1 MKQKRILLPILA
13 WSGLILT
20 SCHCEHGEVDGLLS
34 SLQVGNVV
42 CSDGNILS
50 MDKFKQSDKEA
61 VAIVFHINRSAETD
75 NLGYAVYIHDM
86 EPLAF
91 ADSLGIDQGT
101 SASLTEE
108 DGNKNTYSLFNNDEV
123 KSPMAIKT
131 FDLWSY
137 GQSAYIP
144 SVRQLSYLFT
154 VRHLVNECISE
165 VGGTQINL
173 NPGECWLWSSTE
185 VEGQKENK
193 TWLYSMQSG
202 TIQETPKD
210 QAHKF
215 RRKHPI
221 KYTLYFHKIENSIST
236 LVKS

>member
-1 MKQKRILLPILA
+1 MKLKRILLPILA

-20 SCHCEHGEVDGLLS
+20 SCHCEHEDVTELLS

-61 VAIVFHINRSAETD
+61 IAIVFHVNRSPDAD

-101 SASLTEE
+101 SASLTDE
-108 DGNKNTYSLFNNDEV
+108 DGNENTYSLFNNEEV
-123 KSPMAIKT
+123 QSPMAIKS

-144 SVRQLSYLFT
+144 SVRQLSYLFA
-154 VRHLVNECISE
+154 VRHQINEGITE
-165 VGGTQINL
+165 VGGTPINL
-173 NPGECWLWSSTE
+173 NVVPG
-185 VEGQKENK
+185 
-193 TWLYSMQSG
+193 
-202 TIQETPKD
+202 
-210 QAHKF
+210 
-215 RRKHPI
+215 
-221 KYTLYFHKIENSIST
+221 
-236 LVKS
+236 

>member
-1 MKQKRILLPILA
+1 MKLKRFLLPILA
-13 WSGLILT
+13 WSGLLLT
-20 SCHCEHGEVDGLLS
+20 SCHCEHEEDDGLLS

-61 VAIVFHINRSAETD
+61 VAIVFHVNRSVETD

-173 NPGECWLWSSTE
+173 NRANAGYGHLLKWKARRRIRPGFIPCSL
-185 VEGQKENK
+185 V
-193 TWLYSMQSG
+193 L
-202 TIQETPKD
+202 
-210 QAHKF
+210 F
-215 RRKHPI
+215 RKHQRI
-221 KYTLYFHKIENSIST
+221 KRISSG
-236 LVKS
+236 LLFR

>member
-1 MKQKRILLPILA
+1 MKLKRILLPILA
-13 WSGLILT
+13 WSGLMLT
-20 SCHCEHGEVDGLLS
+20 SCHCEHEDVTELLS

-42 CSDGNILS
+42 CSDGNIVS
-50 MDKFKQSDKEA
+50 MDKFEQSDKEA
-61 VAIVFHINRSAETD
+61 VGIVFHVNRSPDAD

-101 SASLTEE
+101 SASLTDE
-108 DGNKNTYSLFNNDEV
+108 DGNENTYSLFNNDEV
-123 KSPMAIKT
+123 LSPIAIKS

-144 SVRQLSYLFT
+144 SVRQLSYLFA
-154 VRHLVNECISE
+154 VRHQINECITE
-165 VGGTQINL
+165 VGGTPINL

-193 TWLYSMQSG
+193 AWLYSMQSS
-202 TIQETPKD
+202 TIQEAPKD

-215 RRKHPI
+215 RPV
-221 KYTLYFHKIENSIST
+221 ISVYKT
-236 LVKS
+236 Q

>member
-1 MKQKRILLPILA
+1 M
-13 WSGLILT
+13 LT
-20 SCHCEHGEVDGLLS
+20 SCHCEHEDVTELLS

-61 VAIVFHINRSAETD
+61 VGIVFHVNRSPDAD

-91 ADSLGIDQGT
+91 ADSLSIDQGT
-101 SASLTEE
+101 SASLTDE
-108 DGNKNTYSLFNNDEV
+108 DGNENTYSLFNNDEV
-123 KSPMAIKT
+123 LSPIVIKS

-144 SVRQLSYLFT
+144 SVRQLSYLFA
-154 VRHLVNECISE
+154 VRHQINECITE
-165 VGGTQINL
+165 VGGTLINL

-193 TWLYSMQSG
+193 AWLYSMQSS
-202 TIQETPKD
+202 TIQEAPKD

-215 RRKHPI
+215 RPV
-221 KYTLYFHKIENSIST
+221 ISVYKT
-236 LVKS
+236 Q

>member
-1 MKQKRILLPILA
+1 MKLKRFLLPILA
-13 WSGLILT
+13 WSGLMLT
-20 SCHCEHGEVDGLLS
+20 SCHCEHEEDDGLLS

-50 MDKFKQSDKEA
+50 MDKFKQSDKKA
-61 VAIVFHINRSAETD
+61 VAIVFHVNRSPDAD

-101 SASLTEE
+101 SASLTDE
-108 DGNKNTYSLFNNDEV
+108 DGNENTYSLFNNDEV
-123 KSPMAIKT
+123 QSPMAIKS

-144 SVRQLSYLFT
+144 SVRQLSFLFT
-154 VRHLVNECISE
+154 VRYQINE
-165 VGGTQINL
+165 VGGTPINL

-193 TWLYSMQSG
+193 AWLYSMQSG

-210 QAHKF
+210 QPHKS
-215 RRKHPI
+215 RPVI
-221 KYTLYFHKIENSIST
+221 SIYTTK
-236 LVKS
+236 

>member
-1 MKQKRILLPILA
+1 MKLKRFLLPILA
-13 WSGLILT
+13 WSGLMLT
-20 SCHCEHGEVDGLLS
+20 SCHCEHEKDDGLLS

-61 VAIVFHINRSAETD
+61 VAIVFHVNRSAEAD
-75 NLGYAVYIHDM
+75 NLGYAVYIHDI

-101 SASLTEE
+101 SASLTDE
-108 DGNKNTYSLFNNDEV
+108 DGNENTYSLFNNDEV
-123 KSPMAIKT
+123 KSPMAIRT

-144 SVRQLSYLFT
+144 SVRHQI
-154 VRHLVNECISE
+154 NKCITE
-165 VGGTQINL
+165 VGGTSINL

-193 TWLYSMQSG
+193 AWLYSMQSG

-210 QAHKF
+210 QPHKS
-215 RRKHPI
+215 RPI
-221 KYTLYFHKIENSIST
+221 ISIYTTK
-236 LVKS
+236 

>member
-1 MKQKRILLPILA
+1 M
-13 WSGLILT
+13 LT
-20 SCHCEHGEVDGLLS
+20 SCHCEHEDVTELLS

-61 VAIVFHINRSAETD
+61 VGIVFHVNRSPDAD

-101 SASLTEE
+101 SASLTDE
-108 DGNKNTYSLFNNDEV
+108 DGNENTYSLFNNDEV
-123 KSPMAIKT
+123 LSPIAIKS

-144 SVRQLSYLFT
+144 SVRQLSYLFA
-154 VRHLVNECISE
+154 VRHQINECITE
-165 VGGTQINL
+165 VGGTPINL

-193 TWLYSMQSG
+193 AWLYSMQSS
-202 TIQETPKD
+202 TIQEAPKD
-210 QAHKF
+210 QANKF
-215 RRKHPI
+215 RPA
-221 KYTLYFHKIENSIST
+221 ISVYKT
-236 LVKS
+236 Q

>member
-1 MKQKRILLPILA
+1 M
-13 WSGLILT
+13 LT
-20 SCHCEHGEVDGLLS
+20 SCLCEHEDVTELLS

-61 VAIVFHINRSAETD
+61 VGIVFHVNRSPDAD

-101 SASLTEE
+101 SASLTDE
-108 DGNKNTYSLFNNDEV
+108 DGNENTYSLFNNDEV
-123 KSPMAIKT
+123 LSPIAIKS

-144 SVRQLSYLFT
+144 SVRQLSYLFA
-154 VRHLVNECISE
+154 VRHQINECITE
-165 VGGTQINL
+165 VGGTPINL

-193 TWLYSMQSG
+193 AWLYSMQSS
-202 TIQETPKD
+202 TIQEAPKD

-215 RRKHPI
+215 RPV
-221 KYTLYFHKIENSIST
+221 ISVYKT
-236 LVKS
+236 Q

>member
-1 MKQKRILLPILA
+1 M
-13 WSGLILT
+13 LT
-20 SCHCEHGEVDGLLS
+20 CCHCEHEEVDGLLS

-50 MDKFKQSDKEA
+50 MDRFRLSGKEP
-61 VAIVFHINRSAETD
+61 VAIVFHVNHSPEAD

-101 SASLTEE
+101 SASLTDE
-108 DGNKNTYSLFNNDEV
+108 DGNENTYSLFNNDEV
-123 KSPMAIKT
+123 KSPMAVRT
-131 FDLWSY
+131 FNLWSY

-144 SVRQLSYLFT
+144 SVRQLSFLFS
-154 VRHLVNECISE
+154 VRHQINEFINQ
-165 VGGTQINL
+165 VGGTPINL

-193 TWLYSMQSG
+193 AWLYSMQSG

-210 QAHKF
+210 QPHKS
-215 RRKHPI
+215 RPI
-221 KYTLYFHKIENSIST
+221 ISIYTTK
-236 LVKS
+236 

>member
-1 MKQKRILLPILA
+1 M
-13 WSGLILT
+13 LT
-20 SCHCEHGEVDGLLS
+20 SCHCEHEDVTELLS

-61 VAIVFHINRSAETD
+61 VGIVFHVNRSPDAD

-101 SASLTEE
+101 SASLTDE
-108 DGNKNTYSLFNNDEV
+108 DGNENTCSLFNNDEV
-123 KSPMAIKT
+123 LSPIAIKS

-144 SVRQLSYLFT
+144 SVRQLSYLFA
-154 VRHLVNECISE
+154 VRHQINECITE
-165 VGGTQINL
+165 VGGTPINL

-193 TWLYSMQSG
+193 AWLYSMQSS
-202 TIQETPKD
+202 TIQEAPKD

-215 RRKHPI
+215 RPV
-221 KYTLYFHKIENSIST
+221 ISVYKT
-236 LVKS
+236 Q